1 MRRLSLLLIVAAAL
15 GLVVVGTRYLVATE
29 FMPYHAQVAQT
40 TWTDLGPGVRA
51 IILGLLTIVGAGFIA
66 CGAALL
72 WLLPVLRAGVRW
84 GHWAVLSVGLLLG
97 LPTLFVTLKLREEA
111 PGAETPVGLTVVLVI
126 CVVVGGL
133 VYMGSLRRG
142 SGQAEVT
149 R

>member
-1 MRRLSLLLIVAAAL
+1 MRRLSLLFIAVAGL
-15 GLVVVGTRYLVATE
+15 GLLAVGTRYLVAEE

-40 TWTDLGPGVRA
+40 TWAELGPGMRA

-66 CGAALL
+66 GGVALL
-72 WLLPVLRAGVRW
+72 WLLPVLRAGARW
-84 GHWAVLSVGLLLG
+84 GHWAVLSIGLLLG
-97 LPTLFVTLKLREEA
+97 LPTLFVTLKLRQAA
-111 PGAETPVGLTVVLVI
+111 PGAETPVGLTLVLVV

-142 SGQAEVT
+142 SRQAEVT